1 MRRHANLRFIIQFL
15 NVASRTWTGI
25 KGTKTHWSFIYQF
38 HEILMK
44 PFERQS
50 RTKHFVMTRYE
61 TDHSSMEFP

>member
-1 MRRHANLRFIIQFL
+1 MRRHANLRFIIQSL

-25 KGTKTHWSFIYQF
+25 KGRLHWSFIYQF
-38 HEILMK
+38 HEIFMK